1 MIINNS
7 TKTKLVLAL
16 STATLLFTSCTA
28 GFEEA
33 NDPRERANAEILG
46 RDNYNVASFT
56 SNLQNAA
63 FPEQENDAQM
73 TNDLIGRY
81 LGRYFTYT
89 VAAWNSKSFATF
101 NAPDS
106 WARYPYRQLL
116 PRVVANFNDV
126 KRLAG
131 ENYESDLNYNWSLI
145 LRAFSFLQL
154 TDIYGP
160 LPLGLDAAN
169 PNAYNSQELIYN
181 QLIADLD
188 QAIGYIRANNITV
201 VSSLKNV
208 DEFYGGDFTKW
219 RRLANSLK
227 LRIAIRMRLAS
238 PAVAKASAEAAVA
251 DGVIEDNNENLVRF
265 YNPLG
270 IYKTSV
276 EWGDSRLC
284 ADLDSYMNGY
294 SDPRLARYF
303 KPAANNVSDRPIIG
317 LLAGANSTNKTTAM
331 GLYSMANVEKTDGD
345 PFLTAAEVF
354 FCRAE
359 GALFG
364 WNMGGG
370 TAQAYYESGI
380 KASFAQWGAA
390 GADAYVANNTARP
403 NSYVDAV
410 GGFGSSVPAASN
422 ITVAWSD
429 SDTEARKL
437 ERIITQKWIALYPNG
452 QEAWNEIRRT
462 GYPQV
467 FDIQTSKNG
476 YSLKVPNRIPYD
488 TEEKV
493 NNAANYAAGVA
504 LLGGADDYATR
515 MWWQR
520 N

>member
-7 TKTKLVLAL
+7 SKTKLVLAL
-16 STATLLFTSCTA
+16 STATLLFASCTA
-28 GFEEA
+28 GFEDA
-33 NDPRERANAEILG
+33 NDPREKANAEILG

-56 SNLQNAA
+56 SNLQNIA
-63 FPEQENDAQM
+63 FPEQENDSQM

-101 NAPDS
+101 NAPDG

-116 PRVVANFNDV
+116 PKVVANFNDV

-131 ENYESDLNYNWSLI
+131 DNYENDINYNWGLI
-145 LRAFSFLQL
+145 LRAFAFLQL

-160 LPLGLDAAN
+160 LPLGLDENN
-169 PNAYNSQELIYN
+169 PKAYNSQEFIYDRLIS
-181 QLIADLD
+181 DLD
-188 QAIGYIRANNITV
+188 RAVAYLRANDVAV
-201 VSSLKNV
+201 VSSLKQV
-208 DEFYGGDFTKW
+208 DEFYAGDFTKW

-227 LRIAIRMRLAS
+227 LRMAIRMRMVS
-238 PAVAKASAEAAVA
+238 PDKAKTIAEAAVA
-251 DGVIEDNNENLVRF
+251 DGIIENNSDNLVRY

-270 IYKTSV
+270 MYKTSV

-294 SDPRLARYF
+294 SDPRLPRYF
-303 KPAANNVSDRPIIG
+303 KPAANAVSNRPIVG
-317 LLAGANSTNKTTAM
+317 LLAGANVTNKTTAV

-345 PFLTAAEVF
+345 PFLTAAEMY

-359 GALFG
+359 GALAG

-370 TAQAYYESGI
+370 TAQAYYEAGV
-380 KASFAQWGAA
+380 KASFAQWGAT
-390 GADAYVANNTARP
+390 GADTYLANSVARP
-403 NSYVDAV
+403 NSYVDAT
-410 GGFGSSVPAASN
+410 GGFGSAMPAAGD
-422 ITVAWSD
+422 ITIAWSD
-429 SDTEARKL
+429 SDSEARRL

-452 QEAWNEIRRT
+452 QEAWSEIRRT
-462 GYPQV
+462 GYPRV

-476 YSLKVPNRIPYD
+476 YSLKVPNRVPFD